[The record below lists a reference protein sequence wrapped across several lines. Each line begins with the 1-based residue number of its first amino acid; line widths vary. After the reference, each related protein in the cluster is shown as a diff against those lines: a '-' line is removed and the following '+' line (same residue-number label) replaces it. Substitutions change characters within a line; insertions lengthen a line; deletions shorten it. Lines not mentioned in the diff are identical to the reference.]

1 MSWEI
6 PREKGP
12 IPRPGRRSRTMA
24 PMAVPSQR
32 RLVLCDITKL
42 GLFGVWFSFFF
53 FFFFFCFR
61 KPPLL
66 SQKNRTG
73 VGCLNTNSSVGSEW
87 DSFFYFW
94 LLRSARNIKYV
105 NISGSGFLWTTLLGP
120 VVSKIKSSFRKLKKM
135 YGYFRFF
142 FFSHSKFQEF
152 KIIYTKNLFKKL

>member
-73 VGCLNTNSSVGSEW
+73 VSCLNTNSSVGSEW
-87 DSFFYFW
+87 DSFFIFDCF
-94 LLRSARNIKYV
+94 AV
-105 NISGSGFLWTTLLGP
+105 HGISNMSTFRVPGSFGPPYWAPWFL
-120 VVSKIKSSFRKLKKM
+120 KLSLV
-135 YGYFRFF
+135 F
-142 FFSHSKFQEF
+142 E
-152 KIIYTKNLFKKL
+152 N